1 MTIDALF
8 TFILYQFENRSTLPR
23 PGRVA
28 TTFQGQ
34 SVGNLKQL
42 EKENRLLPM
51 TKSHGI
57 ANAVDE
63 QNPVK
68 ALKRCFI
75 ESFKKKSIWFLVM

>member
-8 TFILYQFENRSTLPR
+8 TFILYQLENRSTLPR

-34 SVGNLKQL
+34 SVGNLKQM

-51 TKSHGI
+51 TKSHGN
-57 ANAVDE
+57 ANADE

-75 ESFKKKSIWFLVM
+75 ESFKKKSI